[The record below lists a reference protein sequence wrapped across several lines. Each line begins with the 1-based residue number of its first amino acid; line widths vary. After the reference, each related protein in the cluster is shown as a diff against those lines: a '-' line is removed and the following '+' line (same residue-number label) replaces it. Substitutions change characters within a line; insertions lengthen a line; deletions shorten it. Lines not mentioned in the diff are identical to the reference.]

1 MIKGNSDGATPNPN
15 PTGGW
20 FWITDPAAATN
31 KKKMRTSQSTSSLQL
46 FTLKSTKPSNSR
58 PDKGAAAENT
68 RDDVSDDHQDELVND
83 EERNVVLRK
92 SVSLIDIN
100 AALDKDR
107 MRDESEMIPVTPTK
121 EEGVERGN
129 LESKLKG
136 FGDEGLQSGIEA
148 HSVSS
153 IGFDD
158 HDDREGPREQDDALR
173 KSAEVGGGEEN
184 KNEQNGIKQNG
195 HTRDFKKLH
204 QLVCITLEKVY
215 VSNNLPI
222 ILSCF

>member
-46 FTLKSTKPSNSR
+46 FTLKTTKPNSSR

-83 EERNVVLRK
+83 EERNVVLRR
-92 SVSLIDIN
+92 SVSLIDIE
-100 AALDKDR
+100 AALDK
-107 MRDESEMIPVTPTK
+107 EMVTYEFEVNPVTATE
-121 EEGVERGN
+121 EEGVKRGN
-129 LESKLKG
+129 LERNLKG
-136 FGDEGLQSGIEA
+136 FGDEGIQSGIEA

-153 IGFDD
+153 IGSDD

-173 KSAEVGGGEEN
+173 KSAEVGQGGEN
-184 KNEQNGIKQNG
+184 KNEQNEKKQDG
-195 HTRDFKKLH
+195 RTYDFKKPH
-204 QLVCITLEKVY
+204 QLVCITLE
-215 VSNNLPI
+215 NHI
-222 ILSCF
+222 CF